1 MICQGAKHPY
11 HIVHTTNASTVL
23 GGCRQSGEGMSPTL
37 EAALVLLSPIAVVAL
52 AVILIATSDGEGC
65 TPGPYCD
72 DCPFPRCED
81 SKK

>member
-1 MICQGAKHPY
+1 
-11 HIVHTTNASTVL
+11 
-23 GGCRQSGEGMSPTL
+23 MSPTL

-72 DCPFPRCED
+72 DCPFHAAKTAKNKAATGRD
-81 SKK
+81 T

>member
-1 MICQGAKHPY
+1 
-11 HIVHTTNASTVL
+11 
-23 GGCRQSGEGMSPTL
+23 MSPTL

-72 DCPFPRCED
+72 DCPFPCCED